1 MKFRLFFKKKQ
12 KKTPSIELYVF
23 SVLAVCICFFFL
35 QSNWKICG
43 QIMMRFRQ
51 GHGDNGTRNR
61 GLTFSDALDQ
71 RLDAGIFKG
80 ILSLFPGSISGRHS
94 VGIGSWGFGEYFFS

>member
-1 MKFRLFFKKKQ
+1 
-12 KKTPSIELYVF
+12 
-23 SVLAVCICFFFL
+23 
-35 QSNWKICG
+35 
-43 QIMMRFRQ
+43 MMRFQQ

-80 ILSLFPGSISGRHS
+80 SISHCHS
-94 VGIGSWGFGEYFFS
+94 VGIGSWGFGEYFSVNI